1 LPLTAFDLIWLKGG
15 TVERVFFYRLPHS
28 TAYFCASVL
37 PHLKSSLS
45 LALQQFYPLAGK
57 IRRSP
62 ELDDDKYEIRYVD
75 GDSVSFTVAEYDADF
90 DEVSG
95 DHARG
100 VGPLLPLLP
109 QLPRSDDDS
118 VSVLALQV
126 TVFPNQGV
134 AVGVAV
140 HHAGCDGSSSMRFM
154 FSWASTCAGPRSSAA
169 VVATPPVFD
178 RSLVSAPSAGG
189 VLRELRRRLLR
200 RSEGRRTPTR
210 KWGRLGCESYW
221 QSHRKIRR
229 RSFTRCRDMAGENHV
244 YRASTTIKRGGITQ
258 VSGVRSG
265 FWMGKAEEGQEPC
278 LWRRAET
285 KMVGWRS
292 GWAWPSEWR
301 CTTPDAMARAP
312 CGSCSRGLPHAR
324 GREARRRRSWCR
336 PSSTGVWFP
345 CFGQRA
351 DCIIHEDPPVDMV
364 IASFALKKDHIRR
377 LKELVS
383 AKAGAMEGGGASL
396 RCSTIMATYAYVW
409 VCLVKARAYESDRT
423 AHFLF
428 AADCRGR
435 LRPPL
440 PAAYF
445 GNCIGVCFVE
455 AKAGDL
461 LRENGVVSAAKAIGK
476 AIEEF
481 ADDPLR
487 GAETWPERI
496 KSIVP
501 RQPLSVAGSPR
512 FRVYD
517 LDFGWGGPK
526 KVVITSIMRSGA
538 MSMAESREEEGGVE
552 IGLVLPKH

>member
-1 LPLTAFDLIWLKGG
+1 MASLRILERSRVSPPTGAVAETALPLTAFDLIWLKGG

-90 DEVSG
+90 DDVSG

-178 RSLVSAPSAGG
+178 RSLVSVPRDLYSIF
-189 VLRELRRRLLR
+189 
-200 RSEGRRTPTR
+200 
-210 KWGRLGCESYW
+210 
-221 QSHRKIRR
+221 HR
-229 RSFTRCRDMAGENHV
+229 
-244 YRASTTIKRGGITQ
+244 Y
-258 VSGVRSG
+258 
-265 FWMGKAEEGQEPC
+265 
-278 LWRRAET
+278 
-285 KMVGWRS
+285 
-292 GWAWPSEWR
+292 
-301 CTTPDAMARAP
+301 
-312 CGSCSRGLPHAR
+312 
-324 GREARRRRSWCR
+324 
-336 PSSTGVWFP
+336 
-345 CFGQRA
+345 FGQRA
-351 DCIIHEDPPVDMV
+351 DWIIHEDPPVDMV
-364 IASFALKKDHIRR
+364 IATFTLKGDRIRR
-377 LKELVS
+377 LKELIS

-409 VCLVKARAYESDRT
+409 VCLIKARAYGSDRT
-423 AHFLF
+423 AHLLF

-445 GNCIGVCFVE
+445 GNCLGCCFVE
-455 AKAGDL
+455 VKAGEL
-461 LRENGVVSAAKAIGK
+461 LRENGVVSAAKAVGK
-476 AIEEF
+476 AIERF
-481 ADDPLR
+481 GDDPLR

-496 KSIVP
+496 KYIAP
-501 RQPLSVAGSPR
+501 QQPLSVAGSPR

-517 LDFGWGGPK
+517 LDFGWGRPK
-526 KVVITSIMRSGA
+526 KVEVTSIVRSGA
-538 MSMAESREEEGGVE
+538 MSLAESRDEDGGVE
-552 IGLVLPKH
+552 IGMGLLKHEMDEFATHFIDGLDRLQ

>member
-1 LPLTAFDLIWLKGG
+1 MSSPPQLRLLQTSQVSPPPGTASESILPLTFFDILWLRGG
-15 TVERVFFYRLPHS
+15 AVERVFFYRLPYS
-28 TAYFCASVL
+28 TSYFCASVL
-37 PHLKSSLS
+37 PDLESSLS

-62 ELDDDKYEIRYVD
+62 GLDDDKYEIRYVD

-95 DHARG
+95 DHARD
-100 VGPLLPLLP
+100 VGSLLPLLP
-109 QLPRSDDDS
+109 RLSRSDDDG
-118 VSVLALQV
+118 VPVLALQV

-169 VVATPPVFD
+169 AVVVPPVFD
-178 RSLVSAPSAGG
+178 RSLVSVP
-189 VLRELRRRLLR
+189 
-200 RSEGRRTPTR
+200 
-210 KWGRLGCESYW
+210 
-221 QSHRKIRR
+221 
-229 RSFTRCRDMAGENHV
+229 RDLYSIF
-244 YRASTTIKRGGITQ
+244 YRYY
-258 VSGVRSG
+258 
-265 FWMGKAEEGQEPC
+265 
-278 LWRRAET
+278 
-285 KMVGWRS
+285 
-292 GWAWPSEWR
+292 
-301 CTTPDAMARAP
+301 
-312 CGSCSRGLPHAR
+312 
-324 GREARRRRSWCR
+324 
-336 PSSTGVWFP
+336 
-345 CFGQRA
+345 GQRA
-351 DCIIHEDPPVDMV
+351 DWIIHEDPPVDMV

-409 VCLVKARAYESDRT
+409 VCLVKARAYGSDRA
-423 AHFLF
+423 AHFIF

-517 LDFGWGGPK
+517 LDFGWGRPK

-552 IGLVLPKH
+552 IGLVLPKHEIDQFGTCFSDGLEQLH